1 MVRPEPQDNSRGQE
15 ESERKER
22 YEDRREREGV
32 GRINEEGAP
41 SSGKCSR
48 RFCKMKTE
56 KHLVKSVKM
65 ETISWTLQ
73 KNILADAKLQWAPE

>member
-15 ESERKER
+15 ESEKKER

-32 GRINEEGAP
+32 GRINEEGVP

-56 KHLVKSVKM
+56 KQLVKSVKM